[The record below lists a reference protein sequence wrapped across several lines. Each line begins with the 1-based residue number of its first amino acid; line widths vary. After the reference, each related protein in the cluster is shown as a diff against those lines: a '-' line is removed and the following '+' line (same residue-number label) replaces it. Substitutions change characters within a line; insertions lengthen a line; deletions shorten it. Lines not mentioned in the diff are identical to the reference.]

1 MCILQIKRIVLD
13 VGYIKDLCAIGR
25 LKKEEKFNKMSLA
38 KLNIIKER
46 KKMINNIESKKQT
59 TKQITIFDN
68 YEFPSYE
75 QIMDVYAKEFASY
88 VLPKGDTIFGFW
100 MQTLADLEFLN
111 LELGGLTEEYAIDPV
126 NRVVNLKGDEDYIR
140 LRIAHLEKVKGET
153 TLYTDLVDK
162 FDDTNAYAF
171 HNLYPY
177 KGKFYP
183 RLVRTLINA
192 FKLNH
197 NSLLLDPFNG
207 SGTATHEASLMGI
220 KSVGI
225 DVTPMGIVLSELK
238 NDLLFIDEQKLN
250 FEPKEL
256 QDILETIEN
265 RKWQHPDPRIHKLML
280 VIYFDTVDAFVRT
293 SRYNRKGKQG
303 LFIEKLN
310 YIKNC
315 YKKTM
320 EIKDKYGLKFESARI
335 IEVDILE
342 LKSMNEMKEKF
353 DACITSPPYYF
364 SIDYVGKD
372 KIAYDYL
379 GADMKKIESK
389 YLGMKNNVHLKGKGN
404 YNGLPSRVAM
414 YYDDLKEAIKNI
426 FWALKPGGKLAIII
440 GDSTVN
446 GKKIPTTMTTK
457 KFCEEA
463 GFKFEK
469 LIFNPLLGARNRAI
483 RGESVIICEKGK

>member
-1 MCILQIKRIVLD
+1 MKTMIENTQP
-13 VGYIKDLCAIGR
+13 
-25 LKKEEKFNKMSLA
+25 KKL
-38 KLNIIKER
+38 
-46 KKMINNIESKKQT
+46 
-59 TKQITIFDN
+59 TKQATMFDT

-75 QIMDVYAKEFASY
+75 EIMEAYAKEFANY
-88 VLPKGDTIFGFW
+88 ILPKGNTIFGFW
-100 MQTLADLEFLN
+100 MQTLADLEFLD
-111 LELGGLTEEYAIDPV
+111 LELQGLTDEYKIDPV
-126 NRVVNLKGDEDYIR
+126 NRVVNLKGDEEFIR
-140 LRIAHLEKVKGET
+140 LRIAHLEKVKGKT
-153 TLYTDLVDK
+153 TLYTELVDK
-162 FDDTNAYAF
+162 FGDTNAYAF

-183 RLVRTLINA
+183 RVVRTLINA

-207 SGTATHEASLMGI
+207 SGTTTHEASIMGI

-238 NDLLFIDEQKLN
+238 NDLLFIDEQKLS
-250 FEPKEL
+250 FTPKEL
-256 QDILETIEN
+256 QDILEAIEN
-265 RKWQHPDPRIHKLML
+265 RKWQHGDPLIHKLML
-280 VIYFDTVDAFVRT
+280 AVYFDTVDAFVRT
-293 SRYNRKGKQG
+293 TRYNRKGKVG
-303 LFIEKLN
+303 LFIEKFN

-320 EIKDKYGLKFESARI
+320 EIKDKYGLKFEPARI
-335 IEVDILE
+335 IEGDILE
-342 LKSMNEMKEKF
+342 LKNMSELEGKF

-379 GADMKKIESK
+379 GVDTKKIESK
-389 YLGMKNNVHLKGKGN
+389 YLGMKNSAHLKSN
-404 YNGLPSRVAM
+404 YSGLPPRVAM
-414 YYDDLKEAIKNI
+414 YYEDLKESIKNI

-457 KFCEEA
+457 KLCEEL
-463 GFKFEK
+463 GFKFKK

-483 RGESVIICEKGK
+483 RGESVIICEKVE

>member
-1 MCILQIKRIVLD
+1 MIENTQP
-13 VGYIKDLCAIGR
+13 
-25 LKKEEKFNKMSLA
+25 KKL
-38 KLNIIKER
+38 
-46 KKMINNIESKKQT
+46 
-59 TKQITIFDN
+59 TKQATMFDT

-75 QIMDVYAKEFASY
+75 EIMEAYAKEFANY
-88 VLPKGDTIFGFW
+88 ILPKGNTIFGFW
-100 MQTLADLEFLN
+100 MQTLADLELLD
-111 LELGGLTEEYAIDPV
+111 LELQGLTDEYKIDPV
-126 NRVVNLKGDEDYIR
+126 NRVVNLKGDEEFIR
-140 LRIAHLEKVKGET
+140 LRIAHLEKVKGKT
-153 TLYTDLVDK
+153 TLYTELVDK
-162 FDDTNAYAF
+162 FGDTNAYAF

-183 RLVRTLINA
+183 RVVRTLINA

-207 SGTATHEASLMGI
+207 SGTTTHEASIMGI

-238 NDLLFIDEQKLN
+238 NDLLFIDEQKLS
-250 FEPKEL
+250 FTPKEL
-256 QDILETIEN
+256 QDILEAIEN
-265 RKWQHPDPRIHKLML
+265 RKWQHGDPLIHKLML
-280 VIYFDTVDAFVRT
+280 AVYFDTVDAFVRT
-293 SRYNRKGKQG
+293 TRYNRKGKVG
-303 LFIEKLN
+303 LFIEKFN

-315 YKKTM
+315 YKKIM
-320 EIKDKYGLKFESARI
+320 EIKDKYGLKFEPARI
-335 IEVDILE
+335 IEGDILE
-342 LKSMNEMKEKF
+342 LKNMSELEGKF

-379 GADMKKIESK
+379 GVDTKKIESK
-389 YLGMKNNVHLKGKGN
+389 YLGMKNSAHLKSN
-404 YNGLPSRVAM
+404 YSGLPPRVAM
-414 YYDDLKEAIKNI
+414 YYEDLKESIKNI

-457 KFCEEA
+457 KFCEES
-463 GFKFEK
+463 GFKFKK

-483 RGESVIICEKGK
+483 RGESVIICEKVE